1 MKGEF
6 YANSLFHYGSSFP
19 RCVSVDPIEFTTLST
34 ADEVREILA
43 LQAGNLPS
51 ALTPRTMA
59 SEGFVTVR
67 HDALVL
73 QRMSEAAPAIVAK
86 AAGRVV
92 GYALVMP
99 RSFAAD
105 IPILRPLF
113 ELLDTLSWQGVS
125 LRRNPRW
132 FVMGQIC
139 VADGYRG
146 IGIFDGL
153 YRTMAES
160 YGDRFDFTVTEVA
173 ARNTRS
179 LKAHARVGFQ
189 TLHVYPDPTTG
200 EDWHVIAL
208 DFLRVRKAP

>member
-1 MKGEF
+1 M
-6 YANSLFHYGSSFP
+6 P
-19 RCVSVDPIEFTTLST
+19 DRVEFTTVST
-34 ADEVREILA
+34 ADEVSEILE
-43 LQAGNLPS
+43 LQARNLPS
-51 ALTPRTMA
+51 ALTSRTMA
-59 SEGFVTVR
+59 TDGFVTVR
-67 HDALVL
+67 HDAAVL
-73 QRMSEAAPAIVAK
+73 ERMSEAAPAIVAK

-99 RSFAAD
+99 RRFAAD

-113 ELLDTLSWQGVS
+113 ELLDTLSWKGVS
-125 LRRNPRW
+125 LRSNPRW

-139 VADGYRG
+139 IADGYRG
-146 IGIFDGL
+146 AGIFDGL
-153 YRTMAES
+153 YRTMAER

-179 LKAHARVGFQ
+179 LRAHARVGFQ

-208 DFLRVRKAP
+208 DFVRVRTAPG

>member
-1 MKGEF
+1 MPH
-6 YANSLFHYGSSFP
+6 AVP
-19 RCVSVDPIEFTTLST
+19 RCVSVNPIEFTTVST
-34 ADEVREILA
+34 ADDVCAILE
-43 LQAGNLPS
+43 LQARNLAS

-67 HDALVL
+67 HDAAVL
-73 QRMSEAAPAIVAK
+73 QRMSEAAPAVVAK
-86 AAGRVV
+86 AAGRLV

-99 RSFAAD
+99 RSFAATV
-105 IPILRPLF
+105 PILRPLF
-113 ELLDTLSWQGVS
+113 ELLDTLSWKGAP
-125 LRRNPRW
+125 LRGNSRW

-139 VADGYRG
+139 IAEGYRG

-153 YRTMAES
+153 YRTMAET

-189 TLHVYPDPTTG
+189 TLHVYRDATAG

-208 DFLRVRKAP
+208 DLVRLRKAVRHCPRA

>member
-1 MKGEF
+1 M
-6 YANSLFHYGSSFP
+6 
-19 RCVSVDPIEFTTLST
+19 DPIEFTTLST
-34 ADEVREILA
+34 ADEVREILE
-43 LQAGNLPS
+43 LQARNLPS
-51 ALTPRTMA
+51 TLTPRTMA
-59 SEGFVTVR
+59 KEGFVTVR
-67 HDALVL
+67 HDAFVL

-99 RSFAAD
+99 PSFAAD
-105 IPILRPLF
+105 IPILHPLF

-125 LRRNPRW
+125 LRSNPRW

-139 VADGYRG
+139 IADGYRG
-146 IGIFDGL
+146 VGIFDGL
-153 YRTMAES
+153 YRTMAET

-179 LKAHARVGFQ
+179 LRAHARVGFQ
-189 TLHVYPDPTTG
+189 TLHVYPDHTTG

-208 DFLRVRKAP
+208 DLVRVRKAPR